1 MRTQTDKHLAREQRT
16 SLSGPR
22 KPENSRGRTTTK
34 KKKTKEF
41 GEFWRRTQ
49 KTRERI
55 RTALRRSSSW

>member
-1 MRTQTDKHLAREQRT
+1 
-16 SLSGPR
+16 LSGPG
-22 KPENSRGRTTTK
+22 KPEKSRGKTTTEK
-34 KKKTKEF
+34 KKKKTTTEKKTKEF